1 MTKTQDVPYVG
12 GQAKAPLTR
21 WLAHARARRVSPF
34 LQGDVLELGCGGSTL
49 LDSESMRRTIRS
61 YTGVEALPQ
70 NVETLRRRF
79 PDATFRAFDLDATPW
94 PIEGKFHCVL
104 AMAVIEHLW
113 NLGSLFQEVGR
124 LLHDGGRFV
133 LTTPTPWGNHVV
145 LRTLARTGLVRKT
158 VIDDHV
164 TIFNKQLFRH
174 VCNEFGFEL
183 EHYRTFQLGGNQLAV
198 LRKR

>member
-1 MTKTQDVPYVG
+1 MADTQDVPYVG

-21 WLAHARARRVSPF
+21 WLAQARARRVSPF
-34 LQGDVLELGCGGSTL
+34 LQGDVLELGCGGSAL
-49 LDSESMRRTIRS
+49 LQSDAVQRAIAS
-61 YTGVEALPQ
+61 YTGVEALAQ
-70 NVETLRRRF
+70 NVETLRTRF
-79 PDATFRAFDLDATPW
+79 PHATFHAFDLDSAPW
-94 PIEGKFHCVL
+94 PIEGQFDCVL

-113 NLGSLFQEVGR
+113 NLKSLFQEVR
-124 LLHDGGRFV
+124 LHLRDGGRFV

-164 TIFNKQLFRH
+164 TIFNKQLVRH
-174 VCNEFGFEL
+174 VCQEFGFEL
-183 EHYRTFQLGGNQLAV
+183 QHYATFQFGGNQLAV